1 MGARGGSPWS
11 DLDRPPLRVAS
22 LRRAI
27 AGQDGPLRRLE
38 VVPATASTNADLVAA
53 AADADAWPHLS
64 LLVAEH
70 QLAGRGR
77 LGRSWQTPARAAL
90 TMSLLVRP
98 TVPRERWAW
107 LPLLAGVGV
116 VRALREVA
124 GVQAG
129 LKWPNDVLVP
139 PRPGEHA
146 DGAHGA
152 GKVAGLLAEV
162 SGDAVVLGI
171 GLNVTAAREEL
182 PAGGT
187 SLRESG
193 SATTDRDTVLRA
205 VVRELGVGLRSWQDH
220 GGDAA
225 ASGLAAATRELCVTL
240 GLPVR
245 VEQPGGGPVGVAE
258 GIDDDGRL
266 LVRTPAGGLEAVAAG
281 DVVHLRDADEGAG
294 RP

>member
-1 MGARGGSPWS
+1 MGAGAGSPWA
-11 DLDRPPLRVAS
+11 DLDRPPLRVGP
-22 LRRAI
+22 LRRALT
-27 AGQDGPLRRLE
+27 GPDGPLGRLE

-64 LLVAEH
+64 LRVAEH
-70 QLAGRGR
+70 QQAGRGR
-77 LGRSWQTPARAAL
+77 LGRSWETPARAAL

-98 TVPRERWAW
+98 AAPRERWSW
-107 LPLLAGVGV
+107 LPLLAGVAV

-139 PRPGEHA
+139 PRPGEQA
-146 DGAHGA
+146 DGPHGA

-171 GLNVTAAREEL
+171 GLNVTTGRDEL
-182 PAGGT
+182 PPGGT
-187 SLRESG
+187 SLREAG

-205 VVRELGVGLRSWQDH
+205 VVRELGAGLRSFDDH
-220 GGDAA
+220 GGDAV
-225 ASGLAAATRELCVTL
+225 ASGLAAATRELCTTL

-245 VEQPGGGPVGVAE
+245 VEQPAGSLQGVAE
-258 GIDDDGRL
+258 GVDDDGRL
-266 LVRTPAGGLEAVAAG
+266 LVRTPAGALEAVAAG
-281 DVVHLRDADEGAG
+281 DVVHLRDAAAAG
-294 RP
+294 GPA